1 MNNKIKIIIILFS
14 SLFIFKA
21 NAIWYCYSPIGLNT
35 QAIQTNPQSQ
45 CIFPTFWD
53 ESVQLCCSQ
62 TAVLEESSI
71 FVQTYQQLPVP
82 LDQAIPSRC
91 RRAPHIFSSNRYE
104 CPSTMVL
111 CEATT
116 PEANYHLCCHRVAGQ
131 PECPNL
137 SGQHSSQSYT
147 GIGIDSLGVPCA
159 APDDNGNCPPGKVYL
174 PGPKCCILR
183 GLGYSMHSFPSSDKI
198 NEVNIPCIDRAVP
211 GRESDC
217 PANEKLCN
225 DKNYFDLMTIECPFT
240 CKRCGQIPANAVIF
254 NANIPQLLGCFDRVG
269 LNGRSDC
276 PERKAYCLLPV
287 WTAFLRFE
295 CPFTCGFCG
304 ENLIFNNETIKNNN
318 HFPIQFPILPSLIN
332 VRN

>member
-1 MNNKIKIIIILFS
+1 
-14 SLFIFKA
+14 
-21 NAIWYCYSPIGLNT
+21 
-35 QAIQTNPQSQ
+35 
-45 CIFPTFWD
+45 
-53 ESVQLCCSQ
+53 
-62 TAVLEESSI
+62 
-71 FVQTYQQLPVP
+71 
-82 LDQAIPSRC
+82 
-91 RRAPHIFSSNRYE
+91 
-104 CPSTMVL
+104 MVL

-116 PEANYHLCCHRVAGQ
+116 PEANYHLCCNRVEGQ

-147 GIGIDSLGVPCA
+147 GVGIDSLGVPCT

-198 NEVNIPCIDRAVP
+198 DEVNIPCIDRAVP

-225 DKNYFDLMTIECPFT
+225 DKNYFDLMTVQCPFT

-276 PERKAYCLLPV
+276 PERKAYCLLPI
-287 WTAFLRFE
+287 WDAFLRFE

-304 ENLIFNNETIKNNN
+304 ENLIFNNETIRNNN
-318 HFPIQFPILPSLIN
+318 YFPFKFPILPSLVN

>member
-1 MNNKIKIIIILFS
+1 MLFGIATNFVVINRNKWCQLQDPAKTPHYNELTT
-14 SLFIFKA
+14 
-21 NAIWYCYSPIGLNT
+21 PIGLNT

-116 PEANYHLCCHRVAGQ
+116 PEANYHLCCHRVEGQ

-147 GIGIDSLGVPCA
+147 GIGIDSLGVPCT

-225 DKNYFDLMTIECPFT
+225 DKNYFDLMTIEVM
-240 CKRCGQIPANAVIF
+240 RLIF
-254 NANIPQLLGCFDRVG
+254 WSCFDRVG

-287 WTAFLRFE
+287 WIAFLRFE
-295 CPFTCGFCG
+295 CPFTC
-304 ENLIFNNETIKNNN
+304 
-318 HFPIQFPILPSLIN
+318 
-332 VRN
+332 